1 MSFGLNNLLK
11 KILPK
16 RLFYRALIIVA
27 APVIILQI
35 TISVV
40 FFDSIWIKANKGM
53 TRSLVSE
60 IETLFDVYK
69 SSDNKNN
76 IKQLTDLYKKN
87 FDFVINIKSGE
98 KLPKTKFDRRFSPM
112 DRSLRREMKH
122 VFGSEN
128 YWFDTVTYIELVDL
142 RIQTEN
148 EIIQI
153 FFPKDKIAP
162 SSVRVFVLWLT
173 VPSLLL
179 IFIAIIFLKN
189 QTRPLVK
196 LSKAAERF
204 GKGEIIDDLRPS
216 GALEI
221 RKATYEFDRMMKRIN
236 KHLAQRSEM
245 LSGIS
250 HDLRTPLTRLKLQ
263 LAMMD
268 KKDLAKKMTTDIDEM
283 EKMLNDYLQYAKSQ
297 SEESSSKIDINL
309 MVNEILRN
317 FDKNKF
323 ELTTGQTIII
333 EGRRNLIK
341 RCIQNIIDN
350 GLSYGKKILIEIK
363 KTVNGVVIIIEDNGP
378 GIPKHEY
385 LNVFKPFYRV
395 DKSRGLNK
403 SGVGLGLSI
412 AQDIVKSHGGNIS
425 LSESRFKGLLVK
437 ISLPL

>member
-1 MSFGLNNLLK
+1 MFYGLNNFIK

-27 APVIILQI
+27 APVIILQL
-35 TISVV
+35 TISIV

-60 IETLFDVYK
+60 IETLFDVYR
-69 SSDNKNN
+69 SDQSKEN
-76 IKQLTDLYKKN
+76 IKKLTDIYKKN
-87 FDFVINIKSGE
+87 FDFVINIKTDE
-98 KLPKTKFDRRFSPM
+98 QLPKTKSDRRFSPM
-112 DRSLRREMKH
+112 DRSLRREMKS
-122 VFGSEN
+122 VFHDS
-128 YWFDTVTYIELVDL
+128 YWFDTVTYIDLVDL

-148 EIIQI
+148 EVIQI

-179 IFIAIIFLKN
+179 IFIALIFLKN

-204 GKGEIIDDLRPS
+204 GKGEIIEDLRPS

-236 KHLAQRSEM
+236 RHLAQRSEM

-263 LAMMD
+263 LAMME
-268 KKDLAKKMTTDIDEM
+268 KKDLANKMSADIDEM
-283 EKMLNDYLQYAKSQ
+283 EKMLNDYLQYSKSQ
-297 SEESSSKIDINL
+297 AEESSTKININDML
-309 MVNEILRN
+309 KEILRN
-317 FDKNKF
+317 YDESRY
-323 ELTTGQTIII
+323 ELILGETIIL
-333 EGRRNLIK
+333 EGRKNLMK
-341 RCIQNIIDN
+341 RCILNIIGN
-350 GLSYGKKILIEIK
+350 GLAYGDKIVIEIK
-363 KTVNGVVIIIEDNGP
+363 KSLNRAVITVDDNGP
-378 GIPKHEY
+378 GIPKSEY
-385 LNVFKPFYRV
+385 LNVFKPFYRI

-403 SGVGLGLSI
+403 AGVGLGLSI
-412 AQDIVKSHGGNIS
+412 SQDIIKSHGGNIS